1 MIKNVPF
8 QNIEQEIKDTIKSP
22 MFASYLD
29 ISLNRDINGK
39 PHVTTQLYDRRDD
52 FILTIINFPLLC
64 TCSNIPSSPAYV
76 TQLI

>member
-8 QNIEQEIKDTIKSP
+8 QNIEQGIKDTIKSP

-39 PHVTTQLYDRRDD
+39 PHVTTQLYDRQDD
-52 FILTIINFPLLC
+52 IILTIINFP
-64 TCSNIPSSPAYV
+64 
-76 TQLI
+76 

>member
-8 QNIEQEIKDTIKSP
+8 QIIEQDIKDTIKSP

-39 PHVTTQLYDRRDD
+39 PHVTTQHYDRRDD
-52 FILTIINFPLLC
+52 FILTIINFP
-64 TCSNIPSSPAYV
+64 
-76 TQLI
+76 